1 MVGPWH
7 ASSRWRVLYVAAT
20 PDGQVAQL
28 RAEITELRSELN
40 ELEPEHRK
48 LSGAQQAAQA
58 AQEQAEKAQ
67 DAALAHLKQLQ
78 RQGADEASIKAA
90 EEDYARA
97 TTLLNR
103 RQAANRDITIR
114 TEQVDERISAIHKS
128 MTAIHKS
135 MTAIHATIA
144 SIASIAAKEAAI
156 AKEAAKEAAAAK
168 GALLVPLLCLAT
180 ALPHGS

>member
-1 MVGPWH
+1 VVVGPWH

-20 PDGQVAQL
+20 PDSQVAQL
-28 RAEITELRSELN
+28 RAKITELRSELN
-40 ELEPEHRK
+40 ELKPEHRK
-48 LSGAQQAAQA
+48 LLGAQQAAQA

-144 SIASIAAKEAAI
+144 SIAAKEAAI

>member
-1 MVGPWH
+1 MVVGPWH

-58 AQEQAEKAQ
+58 AQEQAEKAAY
-67 DAALAHLKQLQ
+67 AAGAHLKKLHS
-78 RQGADEASIKAA
+78 QGADKDSIKAA
-90 EEDYARA
+90 DEAVAEA

-103 RQAANRDITIR
+103 RQAVYRDITKS
-114 TEQVDERISAIHKS
+114 TEQVGAHINSISESVSTINKTIHV
-128 MTAIHKS
+128 I
-135 MTAIHATIA
+135 
-144 SIASIAAKEAAI
+144 EANI
-156 AKEAAKEAAAAK
+156 SAKEAAAAK
-168 GALLVPLLCLAT
+168 GALLVLLLCLAT